1 MKRPWFA
8 PPFQPPRLVEGD
20 GFSLRPLTVRDAVQ
34 DFAAVMGSREAL
46 WALFGEGWHWPPE
59 DLSLE
64 ADLVDLAW
72 HQKEFELGTSFAWTV
87 AARHESRLLGCA
99 YLFPARL
106 PDWEADAFFWV
117 ASDVRQRLEAPVEA
131 AFRTLLAAF
140 PLQRIAWPGRAL
152 PWHLWNSAP

>member
-8 PPFQPPRLVEGD
+8 PPFQPPRVVEGD

-59 DLSLE
+59 NLSLE

-106 PDWEADAFFWV
+106 PGWEADAFFWV
-117 ASDVRQRLEAPVEA
+117 TSDVRQRLEAPVEA

-140 PLQRIAWPGRAL
+140 QLQGIARPGRAL
-152 PWHLWNSAP
+152 PWHLGNGAP

>member
-8 PPFQPPRLVEGD
+8 PPFEPPRHAAGD
-20 GFSLRPLTVRDAVQ
+20 GFLLRPLTVRDAVQ

-46 WALFGEGWHWPPE
+46 WAQFGEGWQWPRA

-72 HQKEFELGTSFAWTV
+72 HQKEFELGTSFAWAV
-87 AARHESRLLGCA
+87 AARDESRLLGCA
-99 YLFPARL
+99 YLYPARL
-106 PDWEADAFFWV
+106 PDWEADAFFWLTSD
-117 ASDVRQRLEAPVEA
+117 ASERLEAPVEA

-140 PLQRIAWPGRAL
+140 PVRRIAWPGRTL
-152 PWHLWNSAP
+152 PWRAWNAAP